1 MNMRWL
7 EHRIPPPLVDASF
20 ALAMWVVAR
29 LLPGLSADW
38 PGRLPVSA
46 ALALAGVLV
55 ALAGVVAFRRHH
67 TTVNPLKP
75 QAASALVSTGVY
87 AFTRN
92 PMYLGML
99 IVLLAWGLYLSN
111 LAAAA
116 LVPLFVPC
124 LNHLQ
129 ILPEERV
136 LRARFGVAFDAYAS
150 RVRRWI

>member
-1 MNMRWL
+1 MRWP
-7 EHRIPPPLVDASF
+7 EHRIPPPVIDATF
-20 ALAMWVVAR
+20 ALAMWATAR

-38 PGRLPVSA
+38 PGRIALSV
-46 ALALAGVLV
+46 ALALAGVLL
-55 ALAGVVAFRRHH
+55 ALAGVVSFRRHR

-99 IVLLAWGLYLSN
+99 VVLVAWGLYLSN
-111 LAAAA
+111 LAAAV

-124 LNHLQ
+124 LNRLQ

-136 LRARFGVAFDAYAS
+136 LRARFGAAFDAYAA

>member
-1 MNMRWL
+1 MRWP
-7 EHRIPPPLVDASF
+7 EHRIPPPVIDATF
-20 ALAMWVVAR
+20 ALAMWATAR

-38 PGRLPVSA
+38 PGRIALSVALASA
-46 ALALAGVLV
+46 GVLLALAGVV
-55 ALAGVVAFRRHH
+55 SFRRHR

-99 IVLLAWGLYLSN
+99 VVLVAWGLYLSN
-111 LAAAA
+111 LAAAV

-124 LNHLQ
+124 LNRLQ

-136 LRARFGVAFDAYAS
+136 LRAKFGAAFDAYAA

>member
-1 MNMRWL
+1 MRWL
-7 EHRIPPPLVDASF
+7 EHRIPPPLVDVTF
-20 ALAMWVVAR
+20 ALAMWAIAR

-38 PGRLPVSA
+38 PGRVVVSV

-55 ALAGVVAFRRHH
+55 AVAGVVSFRRHH

-75 QAASALVSTGVY
+75 EAASALVSTGIF

-99 IVLLAWGLYLSN
+99 VVLAAWGLYLSN
-111 LAAAA
+111 LAAAL

-124 LNHLQ
+124 LDRLQ

-136 LRARFGVAFDAYAS
+136 LRAKFGAAFDAYAA

>member
-1 MNMRWL
+1 MRWP
-7 EHRIPPPLVDASF
+7 EHRIPPPVIDATF
-20 ALAMWVVAR
+20 ALAMWATAR

-38 PGRLPVSA
+38 PGRIALSV
-46 ALALAGVLV
+46 ALALAGVFL
-55 ALAGVVAFRRHH
+55 ALAGVVSFRRHR

-99 IVLLAWGLYLSN
+99 VVLVAWGLYLSN
-111 LAAAA
+111 LAAAV

-124 LNHLQ
+124 LNRLQ

-136 LRARFGVAFDAYAS
+136 LRARFGAAFDAYAA

>member
-1 MNMRWL
+1 MRWL
-7 EHRIPPPLVDASF
+7 EHRIPPPVIDATF
-20 ALAMWVVAR
+20 ALAMWATAR

-38 PGRLPVSA
+38 PGRIPLSV

-55 ALAGVVAFRRHH
+55 SLAGVLAFRRHH

-75 QAASALVSTGVY
+75 QAASALVSTGVH
-87 AFTRN
+87 AFSRN

-99 IVLLAWGLYLSN
+99 IVLVAWGLYLSN
-111 LAAAA
+111 LAAAL

-124 LNHLQ
+124 LNRLQ
-129 ILPEERV
+129 IVPEERV
-136 LRARFGVAFDAYAS
+136 LRAKFGAAFDAYAA

>member
-1 MNMRWL
+1 MRWL
-7 EHRIPPPLVDASF
+7 EHRIPPPVVDATF
-20 ALAMWVVAR
+20 ALAMWAVAR
-29 LLPGLSADW
+29 GLPGVSADW
-38 PGRLPVSA
+38 PGRRPASV

-55 ALAGVVAFRRHH
+55 ALAGVIAFRRHR
-67 TTVNPLKP
+67 TTLNPLKP
-75 QAASALVSTGVY
+75 EAASALVSTGIY

-99 IVLLAWGLYLSN
+99 LVLVGWAVYLSN

-124 LNHLQ
+124 LNRLQ

-136 LRARFGVAFDAYAS
+136 LRAKFGAAFDVYAA

>member
-1 MNMRWL
+1 MRWL
-7 EHRIPPPLVDASF
+7 EHRIPPPVIDATF
-20 ALAMWVVAR
+20 ALAMWATAR

-38 PGRLPVSA
+38 PGRIALSV
-46 ALALAGVLV
+46 ALALAGILL
-55 ALAGVVAFRRHH
+55 ALAGVVSFRRHR

-75 QAASALVSTGVY
+75 QGASALVSTGVY

-99 IVLLAWGLYLSN
+99 VVLVAWGLYLSN
-111 LAAAA
+111 LAAAV

-124 LNHLQ
+124 LNRLQ

-136 LRARFGVAFDAYAS
+136 LRAKFGAAFDAYAA

>member
-1 MNMRWL
+1 MRWL
-7 EHRIPPPLVDASF
+7 EHRIPPPVIDATF
-20 ALAMWVVAR
+20 ALAMWATAR

-38 PGRLPVSA
+38 PGRIALSVALASA
-46 ALALAGVLV
+46 GVLLALAGVV
-55 ALAGVVAFRRHH
+55 SFRRHR

-75 QAASALVSTGVY
+75 QGASALVSTGVY

-99 IVLLAWGLYLSN
+99 VVLVAWGLYLSN
-111 LAAAA
+111 LAAAV

-124 LNHLQ
+124 LNRLQ

-136 LRARFGVAFDAYAS
+136 LRAKFGAAFDAYAA

>member
-1 MNMRWL
+1 MRWL
-7 EHRIPPPLVDASF
+7 EHRIPPPVIDATF
-20 ALAMWVVAR
+20 ALAMWATAR

-38 PGRLPVSA
+38 PGRIALSVALASA
-46 ALALAGVLV
+46 GILLALAGVV
-55 ALAGVVAFRRHH
+55 SFRRHR

-75 QAASALVSTGVY
+75 QGASALVSTGVY

-99 IVLLAWGLYLSN
+99 VVLVAWGLYLSN
-111 LAAAA
+111 LAAAV

-124 LNHLQ
+124 LNRLQ

-136 LRARFGVAFDAYAS
+136 LRAKFGAAFDAYAA

>member
-1 MNMRWL
+1 MRWP
-7 EHRIPPPLVDASF
+7 EHRVPPPVIDATF
-20 ALAMWVVAR
+20 ALAMWATAR

-38 PGRLPVSA
+38 PGRIVLSV
-46 ALALAGVLV
+46 ALALAGVLL
-55 ALAGVVAFRRHH
+55 ALAGVVSFRRHR

-75 QAASALVSTGVY
+75 QAASALVSTGAY

-99 IVLLAWGLYLSN
+99 VVLVAWGLYLSN
-111 LAAAA
+111 LAAAV

-124 LNHLQ
+124 LNRLQ

-136 LRARFGVAFDAYAS
+136 LRAKFGAAFDAYAA

>member
-1 MNMRWL
+1 MRWL
-7 EHRIPPPLVDASF
+7 EHRIPPPVIDATF
-20 ALAMWVVAR
+20 ALAMWAIAR

-38 PGRLPVSA
+38 PGRIPLSV

-55 ALAGVVAFRRHH
+55 SLAGVLAFRRHH

-99 IVLLAWGLYLSN
+99 VVLVAWGLYLSN

-116 LVPLFVPC
+116 LVLLFVPC
-124 LNHLQ
+124 LNRLQ

-136 LRARFGVAFDAYAS
+136 LRAKFGAAFDAYAA

>member
-1 MNMRWL
+1 MRAL
-7 EHRIPPPLVDASF
+7 EHRIPPPVIDATF
-20 ALAMWVVAR
+20 ALAMWGVAR

-38 PGRLPVSA
+38 PGRTPASV
-46 ALALAGVLV
+46 ALALAGGLV
-55 ALAGVVAFRRHH
+55 ALAGLIAFRRHR
-67 TTVNPLKP
+67 TTFNPLRP
-75 QAASALVSTGVY
+75 ESASALVSTGVY

-99 IVLLAWGLYLSN
+99 LVLVAWALYLSN

-124 LNHLQ
+124 LNRLQ

-136 LRARFGVAFDAYAS
+136 LRAKFGAAFDAYAA

>member
-1 MNMRWL
+1 MRWL
-7 EHRIPPPLVDASF
+7 EHRIPPPVVDASF
-20 ALAMWVVAR
+20 ALAMWAIAR

-38 PGRLPVSA
+38 PGRIPLSV

-55 ALAGVVAFRRHH
+55 SLAGVLAFRRHH

-99 IVLLAWGLYLSN
+99 VVLVAWGLYLSN
-111 LAAAA
+111 LAAARRRIAHA
-116 LVPLFVPC
+116 LAVD
-124 LNHLQ
+124 
-129 ILPEERV
+129 
-136 LRARFGVAFDAYAS
+136 GG
-150 RVRRWI
+150 

>member
-1 MNMRWL
+1 MPRWL
-7 EHRIPPPLVDASF
+7 EHRIPPPVIDASF
-20 ALAMWVVAR
+20 ALAMWGIAR

-38 PGRLPVSA
+38 PGRVPASV
-46 ALALAGVLV
+46 ALALAGAMVS
-55 ALAGVVAFRRHH
+55 LAGVLAFRRQR

-75 QAASALVSTGVY
+75 QRATSLVATGIY
-87 AFTRN
+87 RFTRN

-99 IVLLAWGLYLSN
+99 VVLVAWALYLSN

-124 LNHLQ
+124 LNRLQ

-136 LRARFGVAFDAYAS
+136 LRAKFGAAFDDYVA

>member
-1 MNMRWL
+1 MRWP
-7 EHRIPPPLVDASF
+7 EHRVPPPVIDATF
-20 ALAMWVVAR
+20 ALAMWATAR

-38 PGRLPVSA
+38 PGRIVLSV
-46 ALALAGVLV
+46 ALALAGVLL
-55 ALAGVVAFRRHH
+55 ALAGVVSFRRHR

-99 IVLLAWGLYLSN
+99 VVLVAWGLYLSN
-111 LAAAA
+111 LAAAV

-124 LNHLQ
+124 LNRLQ

-136 LRARFGVAFDAYAS
+136 LRAKFGAAFDAYAA

>member
-1 MNMRWL
+1 MRWP
-7 EHRIPPPLVDASF
+7 EHRIPPPVIDATF
-20 ALAMWVVAR
+20 ALAMWATAR

-38 PGRLPVSA
+38 PGRIPLSV

-55 ALAGVVAFRRHH
+55 SLAGVLAFRRHH

-99 IVLLAWGLYLSN
+99 VVLVAWGLYLSN
-111 LAAAA
+111 LAAAV

-124 LNHLQ
+124 LNRLQ

-136 LRARFGVAFDAYAS
+136 LRAKFGAAFDAYAA